1 MQYDFPDV
9 EKARQKK
16 VDPMIAEI
24 WNIVYNDDPI
34 WKKNFF
40 FWYITKQLCTQY
52 ILLVKYGQKISLS
65 SDFSIYFVQLVVK
78 NMKHLKLV
86 CNKKQSVIP
95 VRKPK

>member
-34 WKKNFF
+34 WKKIFF
-40 FWYITKQLCTQY
+40 SG
-52 ILLVKYGQKISLS
+52 ILLNNYVYNI
-65 SDFSIYFVQLVVK
+65 FY
-78 NMKHLKLV
+78 
-86 CNKKQSVIP
+86 
-95 VRKPK
+95 